1 MFKKLKTQLKDNKKK
16 GINNRRGGFTLIE
29 ILIVLVVV
37 GLLMVLIFPNITN
50 QQAKIDEKAKEN
62 LTEIV
67 ENQIKTYELAEGSS
81 PTSTDDLING
91 GYLSQKQVDQAIKYD
106 IELPPA
112 PAPTP

>member
-1 MFKKLKTQLKDNKKK
+1 MFKKLTTHLKDNKNQRKT
-16 GINNRRGGFTLIE
+16 NRKSAFTLIE

-67 ENQIKTYELAEGSS
+67 ENQITTYELAEGKT
-81 PTSTDDLING
+81 PTSTDDLVNG
-91 GYLSQKQVDQAIKYD
+91 GYLSQKQVDQAIKYE
-106 IELPPA
+106 ISLPPIQN
-112 PAPTP
+112 P